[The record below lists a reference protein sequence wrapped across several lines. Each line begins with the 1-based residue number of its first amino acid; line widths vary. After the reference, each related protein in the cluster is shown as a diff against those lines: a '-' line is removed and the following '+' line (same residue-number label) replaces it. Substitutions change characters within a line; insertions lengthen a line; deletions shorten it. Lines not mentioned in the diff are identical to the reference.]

1 MIFKDKHKTYQKLLH
16 LYRSGE
22 LSHREAK
29 KLERHLDRCEE
40 CAREKL
46 KIEKTEQLIEKARS
60 TMPLLPNPQ
69 ELTDRIM
76 QTLQYEQPGGSGV
89 IKGVKY
95 NYRWLDWFYFP
106 RVRFAMVGIVLVV
119 LGIFIFQS
127 TMILHRVS
135 SLEQK
140 MALQAAGTEREWHP
154 RPKKA
159 MLRVLEEAARVPDNC
174 PDDWVVID
182 RKTLDVLLRVYE
194 KWHLGDKRGLYQLEK
209 DFPLLEKLDF
219 ADGIKKSELKEILK
233 NKKQI
238 LEFIDKI

>member
-1 MIFKDKHKTYQKLLH
+1 MIVKDKHKTYQKLLY

-22 LSHREAK
+22 LSRREIK

-46 KIEKTEQLIEKARS
+46 QIEKTERLMAKARS
-60 TMPLLPNPQ
+60 TTPLPPNPQ
-69 ELTDRIM
+69 ELTERIM
-76 QTLQYEQPGGSGV
+76 QTLQYEQLEGLG

-95 NYRWLDWFYFP
+95 KYRWLDWFYFP
-106 RVRFAMVGIVLVV
+106 KVRFAMVGIVLVV
-119 LGIFIFQS
+119 LGIFILQS

-140 MALQAAGTEREWHP
+140 MALQAARAEREWHP

-159 MLRVLEEAARVPDNC
+159 MLRALEDAARVSDNW

-194 KWHLGDKRGLYQLEK
+194 KWHRGEKRGLYQLEK
-209 DFPLLEKLDF
+209 DFPLFEKLDF

-238 LEFIDKI
+238 LQFINNI

>member
-22 LSHREAK
+22 LSRREAK
-29 KLERHLDRCEE
+29 KLERHLNRCEG

-46 KIEKTEQLIEKARS
+46 QVEKTERLMEKARS
-60 TMPLLPNPQ
+60 AMPLLPNPQ

-76 QTLQYEQPGGSGV
+76 QTLQYEQPGDLGV
-89 IKGVKY
+89 VKDVKY
-95 NYRWLDWFYFP
+95 KYRWLDWFHFP
-106 RVRFAMVGIVLVV
+106 KVRFALAGIVLVV

-127 TMILHRVS
+127 TMVLHRVS

-140 MALQAAGTEREWHP
+140 MALQAARTEREWHP

-159 MLRVLEEAARVPDNC
+159 MLRALEDAARVPDNW

-182 RKTLDVLLRVYE
+182 RKTLDILLKVYE
-194 KWHLGDKRGLYQLEK
+194 EWHRGEKRGLYRLEK

-219 ADGIKKSELKEILK
+219 TDGIKKSELKEILK

-238 LEFIDKI
+238 LKFIDKI

>member
-22 LSHREAK
+22 LSRRQAK
-29 KLERHLDRCEE
+29 KLERHLNCCEG
-40 CAREKL
+40 CAREKRQ
-46 KIEKTEQLIEKARS
+46 IEKTERLMAKARS
-60 TMPLLPNPQ
+60 TTPLLPNPQ
-69 ELTDRIM
+69 QLTEVIM
-76 QTLQYEQPGGSGV
+76 QALQYEKSAELV
-89 IKGVKY
+89 KKGVKY
-95 NYRWLDWFYFP
+95 ESRWFDWFYMT
-106 RVRFAMVGIVLVV
+106 RVRFALVSIVLVV

-140 MALQAAGTEREWHP
+140 MALQAARAEREWYP
-154 RPKKA
+154 RPKKV
-159 MLRVLEEAARVPDNC
+159 MLRALEDAARVPDNW

-194 KWHLGDKRGLYQLEK
+194 KWHRGDERGLYQLEK
-209 DFPLLEKLDF
+209 DFPLFEKLDF

-238 LEFIDKI
+238 LQFIDKI